1 MTRGDREFSIVVF
14 GATGDA
20 GRAVCRYL
28 ATKQGARPVKWA
40 VAGRSTAKLEAL
52 VSSLGGSSAPSV
64 LLADAC
70 DASSLLRIAERATL
84 VFSAV
89 GPYSRLGEPMVKAC
103 LVARTHW
110 ADITGEVFWVGEMEA
125 KHGEAAAAAGVTLT
139 SLCGYDSVPC
149 ELSLHVARKALKLG
163 ARHSELL
170 DAEAVTQLN
179 VPEGGGAPAGTL
191 LTVLTAL
198 GSNARGLAKGYAAF
212 ARSNDESAALWPVL
226 RSLLGSLS
234 LGWSPQAGC
243 FTLAHFMFWCN
254 VPVVHRSFG
263 ARGANP
269 LRFRDREQL
278 PMPVAW
284 WNLWHLLP
292 ALGLYAAIGLALPL
306 FYLAALLPPLRA
318 AAERWLA
325 AYSYQGDVASSFA
338 VLTRVSC
345 GKRAVDVTFAC
356 PGDPGIYGTA
366 LLAAECSLGLVDA
379 TRRGALAP
387 GFTTPAI
394 ALGDA
399 LVDRLRAAGCTI
411 EAKATQP

>member
-1 MTRGDREFSIVVF
+1 MTRDDREFSIVVF

-40 VAGRSTAKLEAL
+40 VAGRSKAKLETL

-179 VPEGGGAPAGTL
+179 SDL
-191 LTVLTAL
+191 
-198 GSNARGLAKGYAAF
+198 
-212 ARSNDESAALWPVL
+212 
-226 RSLLGSLS
+226 
-234 LGWSPQAGC
+234 
-243 FTLAHFMFWCN
+243 
-254 VPVVHRSFG
+254 
-263 ARGANP
+263 
-269 LRFRDREQL
+269 
-278 PMPVAW
+278 
-284 WNLWHLLP
+284 
-292 ALGLYAAIGLALPL
+292 
-306 FYLAALLPPLRA
+306 
-318 AAERWLA
+318 
-325 AYSYQGDVASSFA
+325 
-338 VLTRVSC
+338 
-345 GKRAVDVTFAC
+345 
-356 PGDPGIYGTA
+356 
-366 LLAAECSLGLVDA
+366 
-379 TRRGALAP
+379 
-387 GFTTPAI
+387 
-394 ALGDA
+394 
-399 LVDRLRAAGCTI
+399 
-411 EAKATQP
+411 

>member
-1 MTRGDREFSIVVF
+1 M
-14 GATGDA
+14 
-20 GRAVCRYL
+20 CRYL

-40 VAGRSTAKLEAL
+40 VAGRSKAKLEAL

-179 VPEGGGAPAGTL
+179 VPEAPRRPA
-191 LTVLTAL
+191 
-198 GSNARGLAKGYAAF
+198 
-212 ARSNDESAALWPVL
+212 
-226 RSLLGSLS
+226 SLLP
-234 LGWSPQAGC
+234 SPPFAPD
-243 FTLAHFMFWCN
+243 WR
-254 VPVVHRSFG
+254 RS
-263 ARGANP
+263 RP
-269 LRFRDREQL
+269 SPPPRIR
-278 PMPVAW
+278 
-284 WNLWHLLP
+284 
-292 ALGLYAAIGLALPL
+292 
-306 FYLAALLPPLRA
+306 LAAPRPCKQRTLSRGWRMPA
-318 AAERWLA
+318 
-325 AYSYQGDVASSFA
+325 
-338 VLTRVSC
+338 
-345 GKRAVDVTFAC
+345 
-356 PGDPGIYGTA
+356 
-366 LLAAECSLGLVDA
+366 
-379 TRRGALAP
+379 RRGSPPRRRESDL
-387 GFTTPAI
+387 
-394 ALGDA
+394 
-399 LVDRLRAAGCTI
+399 
-411 EAKATQP
+411 

>member
-1 MTRGDREFSIVVF
+1 MTRDDREFSIVVF

-40 VAGRSTAKLEAL
+40 VAGRSKAKLETL

-179 VPEGGGAPAGTL
+179 VPEAPRRPASPPPSFPPLPLHPTGVDRGLPLRRASASPHRGRANSERSPAGGACPRGGEAHPA
-191 LTVLTAL
+191 V
-198 GSNARGLAKGYAAF
+198 
-212 ARSNDESAALWPVL
+212 V
-226 RSLLGSLS
+226 
-234 LGWSPQAGC
+234 SPTC
-243 FTLAHFMFWCN
+243 DPHT
-254 VPVVHRSFG
+254 PPR
-263 ARGANP
+263 R
-269 LRFRDREQL
+269 
-278 PMPVAW
+278 
-284 WNLWHLLP
+284 P
-292 ALGLYAAIGLALPL
+292 ASS
-306 FYLAALLPPLRA
+306 LPPLPTA
-318 AAERWLA
+318 ASAPSTPPSPRSRPFRRVA
-325 AYSYQGDVASSFA
+325 A
-338 VLTRVSC
+338 
-345 GKRAVDVTFAC
+345 
-356 PGDPGIYGTA
+356 PP
-366 LLAAECSLGLVDA
+366 
-379 TRRGALAP
+379 
-387 GFTTPAI
+387 PA
-394 ALGDA
+394 
-399 LVDRLRAAGCTI
+399 RC
-411 EAKATQP
+411 